1 MNLHSTFELEDFVI
15 VAVARIELD
24 DDFVVFGL
32 PAGAKVVI
40 FLKHCGRHR
49 QLNDHRLMNSTV
61 EYGCS
66 QDHMLA

>member
-1 MNLHSTFELEDFVI
+1 MMWNAFGLEDFVT
-15 VAVARIELD
+15 VAVARMELD

-61 EYGCS
+61 
-66 QDHMLA
+66 